1 MEKIEIE
8 KIDEKGDYQASE
20 AYKRLRTNL
29 QLCGADRKVIVVSS
43 CMPNEGKTTTTM
55 NLAISL
61 AEVGKKVLFIDADL
75 RKSILAGKFHIDREI
90 KGLSHYLSGQN
101 GFKEILNETN
111 VAGFHMVLAGPMMP
125 NPAEMLSRESFKEMV
140 NYARTIYDYVI
151 IDAPPIGSVIDAAI
165 IAPAL
170 TVSPS

>member
-1 MEKIEIE
+1 MKKIEIE

-61 AEVGKKVLFIDADL
+61 AEVGKKVIFIDADL
-75 RKSILAGKFHIDREI
+75 LIRRPSFPTIAEVFTCILIPMEI
-90 KGLSHYLSGQN
+90 ISSM
-101 GFKEILNETN
+101 
-111 VAGFHMVLAGPMMP
+111 A
-125 NPAEMLSRESFKEMV
+125 S
-140 NYARTIYDYVI
+140 
-151 IDAPPIGSVIDAAI
+151 
-165 IAPAL
+165 
-170 TVSPS
+170 